1 MRIRVIFND
10 NKTIVK
16 EVWVHGKFLYTV
28 TYTKDEEGFCNKMIR
43 VYADGT
49 VEIQ

>member
-1 MRIRVIFND
+1 MKTRVIFND
-10 NKTIVK
+10 DKTLVK
-16 EVWVHGKFLYTV
+16 DVWINDKFLYTV